1 MLIDEISLSCCSERH
16 AREPSVI
23 SGINLGYGP
32 SKECSLPLSGESFV
46 WPRNAW
52 NKIRTFSYAQALS
65 LFSAVQLDEWDG
77 SVYFIWNTIIQFV
90 TYL

>member
-46 WPRNAW
+46 
-52 NKIRTFSYAQALS
+52 
-65 LFSAVQLDEWDG
+65 
-77 SVYFIWNTIIQFV
+77 
-90 TYL
+90 